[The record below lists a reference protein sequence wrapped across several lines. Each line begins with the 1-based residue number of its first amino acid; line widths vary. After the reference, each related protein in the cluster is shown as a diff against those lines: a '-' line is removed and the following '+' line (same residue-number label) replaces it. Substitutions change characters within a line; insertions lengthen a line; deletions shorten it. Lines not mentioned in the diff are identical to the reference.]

1 MRSARR
7 WLFPSLLALVLVVA
21 PGRALAAANH
31 PFLAAINGGYE
42 GACGVAFGP
51 TGLYVSDYY
60 HDAIAG
66 PTTIAEEDPTGG
78 PCKLAFDAGGDLY
91 VNNWHH
97 DVVKY
102 AEPFAAGAGTLIDSA
117 QPTGLTVDQATGNV
131 FVAHRTYVAVYD
143 ASGAP
148 VEVGGEP
155 VRIGLDPSAE
165 YFGAAVSEF
174 PATDGDL
181 YVPDAATGTV
191 KVFDSAGI
199 PVEELELDGAGTP
212 QGEFIHLVDAEVAV
226 DNSPTSPSYG
236 HVFVLDAVGHG
247 LSEHP
252 AAVLDEFNAE
262 GAYRGQ
268 ITGFTDA
275 EPSGIAFQDSTHDVY
290 VTSGNSEGSA
300 VFVYGPTALAR
311 GLEVVRTGSGGG
323 AVSSSPAG
331 IACGTACAAEYNEGQ
346 TVTLF
351 AAPDAHSTF
360 AGWSVSGPGAEPCPG
375 LGSCTVLLSADRE
388 VSAGFEEPVQRTLA
402 VSETGGGEGTVSSE
416 PAGISC
422 PGACAEHFNQGRM
435 VTLTATPGPH
445 SRFAGWSGPDCDEST
460 ALTCKVAMSAAKAV
474 AAEFEPVPQLSL
486 SVAESG
492 TGQGTVTSFPAGI
505 SCPGSCS
512 ASFDQGAT
520 VYLLAAPAPGSGFGG
535 FSGGGCSG
543 TAPICVLTISS
554 AETVTAEFTGTA
566 LGPLVS
572 AAVTAALRIGAATT
586 QGPTASISLVV
597 PEPGTLLVSGSG
609 VRSREAGL
617 EAGATTLRLHLTRR
631 AARLLHHR
639 HRLRARL
646 TLGFLPADGGPAA
659 ARTLALGFRGGGSRN
674 FDRKGR

>member
-1 MRSARR
+1 MRPVRR
-7 WLFPSLLALVLVVA
+7 WLHLLLLALVLLVA

-31 PFLAAINGGYE
+31 PFLSAINGGYE

-60 HDAIAG
+60 HDSILG
-66 PTTIAEEDPTGG
+66 PTTIAGEDPAGG
-78 PCKLAFDAGGDLY
+78 PCRLAFGSGGNLY

-97 DVVKY
+97 NVVKY

-117 QPTGLTVDQATGNV
+117 QPTGLTVNQATGHV
-131 FVAHRTYVAVYD
+131 FVAHRTYIAEYD

-165 YFGAAVSEF
+165 YFGVAVSEF

-191 KVFDSAGI
+191 KAFDSAGT
-199 PVEELELDGAGTP
+199 PVEELDGAGTP
-212 QGEFIHLVDAEVAV
+212 QGGFIHLVDAEAAV
-226 DNSPTSPSYG
+226 DNSPASPSYG
-236 HVFVLDAVGHG
+236 HLFVLDAIGHG
-247 LSEHP
+247 KSEHP
-252 AAVLDEFNAE
+252 EAVLDEFNAE

-268 ITGFTDA
+268 IIGFTDA
-275 EPSGIAFQDSTHDVY
+275 EPSGIAFQEGTHNVY

-300 VFVYGPTALAR
+300 VFVYGPTAPAHSLKVAK
-311 GLEVVRTGSGGG
+311 TGSGGG
-323 AVSSSPAG
+323 AVTSSPAG

-351 AAPDAHSTF
+351 AAPDAHSVFT
-360 AGWSVSGPGAEPCPG
+360 GWSVSGPGAQPCPG
-375 LGSCTVLLSADRE
+375 LGSCTMLLSADRE
-388 VSAGFEEPVQRTLA
+388 VSAGFEEPVQRALT
-402 VSETGGGEGTVSSE
+402 VSETGSGEGGVSSE

-422 PGACAEHFNQGRM
+422 PGACAEHFNQGRL

-460 ALTCKVAMSAAKAV
+460 ALTCKVAMSSAKAIM
-474 AAEFEPVPQLSL
+474 AGFEPVPQLSL

-512 ASFDQGAT
+512 ANFDQGAT
-520 VYLLAAPAPGSGFGG
+520 VHLLAAPAPGSGFGG
-535 FSGGGCSG
+535 FGGGGCSG
-543 TAPICVLTISS
+543 TSPICVLTMSS
-554 AETVTAEFTGTA
+554 AGTVTAEFTGAA
-566 LGPLVS
+566 LGPLTA
-572 AAVTAALRIGAATT
+572 AAVTAALRVGATTT
-586 QGPTASISLVV
+586 QGPTASLSLVV
-597 PEPGTLLVSGSG
+597 SEPGTLLVSGSRL
-609 VRSREAGL
+609 RSREVGL

-631 AARLLHHR
+631 AARLLRRHHR
-639 HRLRARL
+639 LQVRLG
-646 TLGFLPADGGPAA
+646 LGFLPADGGPAA
-659 ARTLALGFRGGGSRN
+659 TRALALGFRHGGSRN